1 VKNELVIVS
10 LLDGKGPT
18 GVETHFNQ
26 LIHEAR
32 AHGIDGLLISAYPSK
47 QLWTKFA
54 SVAARVIGS
63 VSKEHAEIFAWWVS
77 TKVIEGK
84 LTRALSRRAS
94 QGNTITLCAQ
104 DPLSAK
110 IALKVRRNH
119 DCRVVA
125 VIHYNVS
132 VAEELFL
139 KGEAKV
145 DGPVWRFVVRTEQ
158 QTLPH
163 VDQLVFVSE
172 FMRGVILERLPAV
185 ASVPHAV
192 IPNFASQ
199 SRTGDHPLAI
209 TGDMISIGTLEPR
222 KNQEFLLHVLAKAK
236 SLGCCYTLTLVGNGP
251 DQARLMA
258 LAKALGIE
266 NQINFAGFCK
276 NAAALIPQHRI
287 LVHAARMENMPIS
300 LIEALAAGRPI
311 LAPAVGGIREIFS
324 DAVQGYYWPLDDI
337 DASAAL
343 LIEVLSNAD
352 TYRRFSDAALLRYRT
367 KFDCNTLV
375 SRWLA
380 TILNAQGADRSAIS
394 VT

>member
-1 VKNELVIVS
+1 
-10 LLDGKGPT
+10 
-18 GVETHFNQ
+18 
-26 LIHEAR
+26 
-32 AHGIDGLLISAYPSK
+32 
-47 QLWTKFA
+47 
-54 SVAARVIGS
+54 
-63 VSKEHAEIFAWWVS
+63 
-77 TKVIEGK
+77 
-84 LTRALSRRAS
+84 
-94 QGNTITLCAQ
+94 
-104 DPLSAK
+104 
-110 IALKVRRNH
+110 
-119 DCRVVA
+119 VVA

-139 KGEAKV
+139 KGEARLN
-145 DGPVWRFVVRTEQ
+145 GPVWRFVARTEQ

-185 ASVPHAV
+185 ARVPHAV

-199 SRTGDHPLAI
+199 VRAGDNQPDI

-222 KNQEFLLHVLAKAK
+222 KNQEFLLRVLAKAN
-236 SLGCCYTLTLVGNGP
+236 SLGCRYTLTLVGNGP
-251 DQARLMA
+251 DQAKLMA
-258 LAKALGIE
+258 LAKELGLE
-266 NQINFAGFCK
+266 NQVDFAGFRK

-324 DAVQGYYWPLDDI
+324 DAVEGYYWPLDDT
-337 DASAAL
+337 DTAAAL
-343 LIEVLSNAD
+343 LIDVLRNAD
-352 TYRRFSDAALLRYRT
+352 TYRQFSQAALVRYRT

-380 TILNAQGADRSAIS
+380 TILDAQEPDRSAIP
-394 VT
+394 VTGYRGRGETEGLAAMQFEQLGLGDIPELTKDQNATYRNPQ